1 MGRRRYGVKT
11 TVGMSRQVD
20 NDLTAKAR
28 IRNAALALYA
38 DYGEDATSMRAIAEV
53 AGVTV
58 GLVVHHFRTKDG
70 LRDAVEQH
78 IVDLFF
84 CAIEQVPLEGT
95 TAAIAAARDD
105 AVADMLADNPAVIG
119 YLRRAVLDP
128 TGHRGRILE
137 MLTGLAAEQ
146 VATLRSVGIA
156 SMAQRDSSQVIGVMV
171 RQLGQLFLQPM
182 VDSMWTQLAGPNAA
196 EKDKPH
202 LVVKVQEPGS
212 SGS

>member
-1 MGRRRYGVKT
+1 MAGT
-11 TVGMSRQVD
+11 PQQAD

-38 DYGEDATSMRAIAEV
+38 DFGEDATAMRAIAEA

-70 LRDAVEQH
+70 LREAIEQH
-78 IVDLFF
+78 ILGLFSH
-84 CAIEQVPLEGT
+84 AIDQAPLEGT
-95 TAAIAAARDD
+95 AAAIAAARDE
-105 AVADMLADNPAVIG
+105 AVASMLARNPAVIG

-137 MLTGLAAEQ
+137 MLTRLAADR
-146 VATLRSVGIA
+146 VKTLRSAGVA
-156 SMAQRDSSQVIGVMV
+156 SVAQRDTSQTIGVMV

-182 VDSMWTQLAGPNAA
+182 VDSMWAQLAGPDEA
-196 EKDKPH
+196 EHDKPH
-202 LVVKVQEPGS
+202 LVVKVHEPGAP
-212 SGS
+212 GS

>member
-1 MGRRRYGVKT
+1 MKT
-11 TVGMSRQVD
+11 TVGISQQVN

-28 IRNAALALYA
+28 IRNAALVLYA
-38 DYGEDATSMRAIAEV
+38 NYGEDATSMRAIADA

-70 LRDAVEQH
+70 LREAIEQH

-84 CAIEQVPLEGT
+84 YAIEQVPLKGT
-95 TAAIAAARDD
+95 TAAITAARDD
-105 AVADMLADNPAVIG
+105 AVADMLTDNPAVIG
-119 YLRRAVLDP
+119 YLRRALLDS
-128 TGHRGRILE
+128 TGHRGRVLE
-137 MLTGLAAEQ
+137 MLTDLAAKQ
-146 VATLRSVGIA
+146 VATLRSVGVA
-156 SMAQRDSSQVIGVMV
+156 STAQRDSSQVIGVMV

-196 EKDKPH
+196 EDDKPH
-202 LVVKVQEPGS
+202 LVVKVQE

>member
-1 MGRRRYGVKT
+1 MKITAR
-11 TVGMSRQVD
+11 MSEQAD

-38 DYGEDATSMRAIAEV
+38 DYGEDATSMRTIADA

-70 LRDAVEQH
+70 LREAVEHH
-78 IVDLFF
+78 IVDLFSY
-84 CAIEQVPLEGT
+84 AIEQAPVEGT
-95 TAAIAAARDD
+95 TAAIAASRDD
-105 AVADMLADNPAVIG
+105 AVAGMLADNPAVIG

-137 MLTGLAAEQ
+137 MLTRFAAEQ
-146 VATLRSVGIA
+146 VATLRSAGVA
-156 SMAQRDSSQVIGVMV
+156 SMVQRDSSQTIGVMV

-182 VDSMWTQLAGPNAA
+182 VDSMWAQLAGPDAD
-196 EKDKPH
+196 EDDKPN
-202 LVVKVQEPGS
+202 LVVKVQESGATGS
-212 SGS
+212 